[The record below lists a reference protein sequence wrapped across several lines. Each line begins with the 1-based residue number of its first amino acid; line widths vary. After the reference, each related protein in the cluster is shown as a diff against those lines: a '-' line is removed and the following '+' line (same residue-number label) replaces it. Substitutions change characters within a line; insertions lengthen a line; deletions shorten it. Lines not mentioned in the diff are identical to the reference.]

1 MNDAC
6 STETAGL
13 PRIGVAVS
21 PHKQDMLDRLDV
33 VRAGVERGET
43 VGLLIG
49 EIHTDNEFTVSRV
62 AAVSGLE
69 GLGLLVR
76 ALFLQSKAFDE

>member
-1 MNDAC
+1 MSTPDR
-6 STETAGL
+6 TETTDL
-13 PRIGVAVS
+13 PRIGVAV
-21 PHKQDMLDRLDV
+21 PTNRQDMLDRLDA

-49 EIHTDNEFTVSRV
+49 EIHTCNEFTVSRV
-62 AAVSGLE
+62 AAISGLE

-76 ALFLQSKAFDE
+76 ALFQQSRAFDT